1 LITVEQTYEEEKQLL
16 LKQIQQSSEQIKQLE
31 KELYFYK
38 HKTREMRKSMALSTT
53 NLTQDDG
60 RKSKTDNHQQA
71 PFILKAGNRSNSA
84 HQS

>member
-1 LITVEQTYEEEKQLL
+1 MICGSSSFVEFSCVESKHDF
-16 LKQIQQSSEQIKQLE
+16 KEQIKQLE